1 MAIASSRR
9 PAALGPTETWR
20 RRLWPDR
27 LGPLTPWLLLA
38 PALLLTG
45 SLAISLVV
53 IGDSSLHMLDRAT
66 FRLAEAYSAGNYQE
80 FLQRPVYL
88 RIIAKTALAALI
100 VTVIT
105 VALAIPYG
113 YLMVRTASAG
123 LRKLLLIGLFLPFF
137 LGQVIRA
144 YGWLI
149 VLGKQ
154 GLLNAGLTG
163 LGLPEMALIYTY
175 PGVLIGLVQYMLP
188 FAVLLLAPAFT
199 AIPEEL
205 ELASMSLGGRAWP
218 TFRHVIL
225 PLARPGWIAAGV
237 VVFTLTM
244 TDFAMPEIM
253 GGGGNDFIA
262 NAIYDGFFQI
272 SDAGLGS
279 ALAIVLTALGT
290 LAVAIVFTAIGIGT
304 LGYIQSQSGQPGGE
318 TGAVR

>member
-1 MAIASSRR
+1 MPDGPKKS
-9 PAALGPTETWR
+9 AAHGQVEVWR

-27 LGPLTPWLLLA
+27 LRPLTPYLLLA
-38 PALLLTG
+38 PALLITG
-45 SLAISLVV
+45 SLVIALAM
-53 IGDSSLHMLDRAT
+53 IGDSSLHLLDRAT
-66 FRLAEAYSAGNYQE
+66 FRLGEAYSLGNYHE
-80 FLQRPVYL
+80 LAERPVYL

-100 VTVIT
+100 VTAIT
-105 VALAIPYG
+105 IALAIPYA
-113 YLMVRTASAG
+113 YLMVRTPSAG

-154 GLLNAGLTG
+154 GLLNAGLTS
-163 LGLPEMALIYTY
+163 LGLPEVALIYTY

-218 TFRHVIL
+218 TFWNIVL
-225 PLARPGWIAAGV
+225 PLAKPGWIAAGV

-253 GGGGNDFIA
+253 GGGANDFIA

-279 ALAIVLTALGT
+279 ALSIVLTLLGT
-290 LAVAIVFTAIGIGT
+290 LVVAVVFTAIGIGT
-304 LGYIQSQSGQPGGE
+304 LGSLQKSSAAPSS
-318 TGAVR
+318 

>member
-253 GGGGNDFIA
+253 GGGSNDFIA
-262 NAIYDGFFQI
+262 NAIYDGFFQL

-290 LAVAIVFTAIGIGT
+290 LAVAVVFTAIGIGT
-304 LGYIQSQSGQPGGE
+304 LGYIQASSEAG
-318 TGAVR
+318 TAR

>member
-1 MAIASSRR
+1 MTAALRRR
-9 PAALGPTETWR
+9 PAAFGLFEVWR

-27 LGPLTPWLLLA
+27 LAFLTPWLLLA

-45 SLAISLVV
+45 SLALALVV
-53 IGDSSLHMLDRAT
+53 IGESSLHLLDRAT
-66 FRLAEAYSAGNYQE
+66 FRLSEAYSLGNYRE
-80 FLQRPVYL
+80 LLQRPVYL
-88 RIIAKTALAALI
+88 RIIGKTALAALI
-100 VTVIT
+100 VTAIT
-105 VALAIPYG
+105 VALAIPYA
-113 YLMVRTASAG
+113 YLMVRTPSSL

-149 VLGKQ
+149 VLGRQ

-163 LGLPEMALIYTY
+163 LGLPEVALIYTY

-218 TFRHVIL
+218 TFWNVVL
-225 PLARPGWIAAGV
+225 PLAKPGWIAAGV

-262 NAIYDGFFQI
+262 NAIYDGFFQL
-272 SDAGLGS
+272 SDAGLCA
-279 ALAIVLTALGT
+279 ALAVVLTALGT
-290 LAVAIVFTAIGIGT
+290 LVVAVVFTAIGVGT
-304 LGYIQSQSGQPGGE
+304 LGYIQGSSQ
-318 TGAVR
+318 GAGR

>member
-1 MAIASSRR
+1 LIADRR
-9 PAALGPTETWR
+9 PAAHGPWEVWR
-20 RRLWPDR
+20 RRLWPAR
-27 LGPLTPWLLLA
+27 LAPLTPWLLLA

-45 SLAISLVV
+45 SLAIALVV
-53 IGDSSLHMLDRAT
+53 IGDNSLHLLDRAT
-66 FRLAEAYSAGNYQE
+66 FRLSEAYSAGNYSE
-80 FLQRPVYL
+80 LLERPVYL

-100 VTVIT
+100 VTAVT

-113 YLMVRTASAG
+113 YLMVRTPSAR

-137 LGQVIRA
+137 LGQVLRA

-163 LGLPEMALIYTY
+163 LGLPEIALIYTF

-188 FAVLLLAPAFT
+188 FAVLLMAPAFT

-218 TFRHVIL
+218 TFRHIIL
-225 PLARPGWIAAGV
+225 PLAKPGWIAAGV

-253 GGGGNDFIA
+253 GGGVNDFIA

-279 ALAIVLTALGT
+279 ALAIVLTSLGT
-290 LAVAIVFTAIGIGT
+290 LAVAVVFTAIGVGT
-304 LGYIQSQSGQPGGE
+304 LGYVQAQSDAGSPP
-318 TGAVR
+318 

>member
-1 MAIASSRR
+1 M
-9 PAALGPTETWR
+9 
-20 RRLWPDR
+20 
-27 LGPLTPWLLLA
+27 
-38 PALLLTG
+38 
-45 SLAISLVV
+45 
-53 IGDSSLHMLDRAT
+53 
-66 FRLAEAYSAGNYQE
+66 
-80 FLQRPVYL
+80 YL

-100 VTVIT
+100 VTVVT
-105 VALAIPYG
+105 VALAIPYA
-113 YLMVRTASAG
+113 YLMVRTPSAG

-163 LGLPEMALIYTY
+163 LGSARGSTDLHL
-175 PGVLIGLVQYMLP
+175 
-188 FAVLLLAPAFT
+188 
-199 AIPEEL
+199 
-205 ELASMSLGGRAWP
+205 SGRADRAGP
-218 TFRHVIL
+218 VHAAVRGAAAGTCLHGDPGGGGAGLDEPRRARLARPFGTSSL
-225 PLARPGWIAAGV
+225 PLAKPGWIAAAV

-290 LAVAIVFTAIGIGT
+290 LAVAVVFTAIGVGT
-304 LGYIQSQSGQPGGE
+304 LGYPVQQRSGSRAMMRQPAARAVIWAIVLFDLLFLALPTLVIVVASFTAGNIIAFPPEGFSLRWYE
-318 TGAVR
+318 VLLASARSRRRSGAASRSRSSARS

>member
-1 MAIASSRR
+1 LS
-9 PAALGPTETWR
+9 
-20 RRLWPDR
+20 
-27 LGPLTPWLLLA
+27 
-38 PALLLTG
+38 
-45 SLAISLVV
+45 
-53 IGDSSLHMLDRAT
+53 
-66 FRLAEAYSAGNYQE
+66 EAYSAGNYQE
-80 FLQRPVYL
+80 LAQRPVYL

-100 VTVIT
+100 VTVVT

-113 YLMVRTASAG
+113 YLMVRTASAR

-163 LGLPEMALIYTY
+163 LGLPEAALIYTY

-205 ELASMSLGGRAWP
+205 ELASMSLGGRAFS
-218 TFRHVIL
+218 TFWHVVL
-225 PLARPGWIAAGV
+225 PLAKPGWIAAGV

-262 NAIYDGFFQI
+262 NAIYDGFFQL

-290 LAVAIVFTAIGIGT
+290 LAVAVVFTAIGVGT
-304 LGYIQSQSGQPGGE
+304 LGYIQGTSE
-318 TGAVR
+318 AGAAR

>member
-1 MAIASSRR
+1 MAVEAIRR
-9 PAALGPTETWR
+9 PAAQGPWEVWR
-20 RRLWPDR
+20 RRLWPER
-27 LGPLTPWLLLA
+27 AAPLTPWLLLA

-45 SLAISLVV
+45 TLAIALVV

-66 FRLAEAYSAGNYQE
+66 FRLSEAYSAGNYQE
-80 FLQRPVYL
+80 LAQRPVYL

-105 VALAIPYG
+105 VTLAIPYS
-113 YLMVRTASAG
+113 YLMVRTASAR

-154 GLLNAGLTG
+154 GLLNAGLG
-163 LGLPEMALIYTY
+163 ALGLPEVVLIYTY

-218 TFRHVIL
+218 TFWHVVL
-225 PLARPGWIAAGV
+225 PLAKPGWIAAGV

-253 GGGGNDFIA
+253 GGGANDFIA
-262 NAIYDGFFQI
+262 NAIYDGFFQL
-272 SDAGLGS
+272 SDAGMGS
-279 ALAIVLTALGT
+279 ALSIVLTALGT
-290 LAVAIVFTAIGIGT
+290 LVVAVVFTAIGVGT
-304 LGYIQSQSGQPGGE
+304 LGYVQSQDSAGR
-318 TGAVR
+318 AR

>member
-1 MAIASSRR
+1 MLAATSRR
-9 PAALGPTETWR
+9 PVALGPWEVWR
-20 RRLWPDR
+20 RRLWPER
-27 LGPLTPWLLLA
+27 LAPLTPWLLLA

-45 SLAISLVV
+45 SLAVTLVV
-53 IGDSSLHMLDRAT
+53 IGESSLHVLDRAT
-66 FRLAEAYSAGNYQE
+66 FRLSEAYSLGNYQE
-80 FLQRPVYL
+80 LLQRPVYL

-100 VTVIT
+100 VTVVT
-105 VALAIPYG
+105 VALAIPYA
-113 YLMVRTASAG
+113 YLMVRTPSAL

-163 LGLPEMALIYTY
+163 LGLPEVALIYTY

-218 TFRHVIL
+218 TFRHIVL
-225 PLARPGWIAAGV
+225 PLAKPGWIAAGV

-253 GGGGNDFIA
+253 GGGANDFIA
-262 NAIYDGFFQI
+262 NAIYDGFFQL

-290 LAVAIVFTAIGIGT
+290 LAVAVVFTAIGIGT
-304 LGYIQSQSGQPGGE
+304 LGYIHSTSE
-318 TGAVR
+318 AGAVP

>member
-1 MAIASSRR
+1 M
-9 PAALGPTETWR
+9 
-20 RRLWPDR
+20 
-27 LGPLTPWLLLA
+27 
-38 PALLLTG
+38 
-45 SLAISLVV
+45 
-53 IGDSSLHMLDRAT
+53 
-66 FRLAEAYSAGNYQE
+66 
-80 FLQRPVYL
+80 
-88 RIIAKTALAALI
+88 
-100 VTVIT
+100 
-105 VALAIPYG
+105 PYAW
-113 YLMVRTASAG
+113 LMVRTPSAR

-154 GLLNAGLTG
+154 GLLNATLAA
-163 LGLPEMALIYTY
+163 LGLPEVALIYTY

-218 TFRHVIL
+218 TFRHIVL

-253 GGGGNDFIA
+253 GGGANDFIA

-279 ALAIVLTALGT
+279 ALGVVLTLLGT
-290 LAVAIVFTAIGIGT
+290 LVVAVVFTAIGIGT
-304 LGYIQSQSGQPGGE
+304 LGSLQR
-318 TGAVR
+318 GASP

>member
-1 MAIASSRR
+1 LHPAVRSRR
-9 PAALGPTETWR
+9 PAALGLSEVWR
-20 RRLWPDR
+20 RRLWPER
-27 LGPLTPWLLLA
+27 LAALTPWLLLA

-45 SLAISLVV
+45 SLALALVV
-53 IGDSSLHMLDRAT
+53 IGESSLHVLDRAT
-66 FRLAEAYSAGNYQE
+66 FRLSEAYRLDNYRE
-80 FLQRPVYL
+80 LLQRPVYL

-100 VTVIT
+100 VTAIT
-105 VALAIPYG
+105 VALAIPYA
-113 YLMVRTASAG
+113 YLMVRTPSAA

-154 GLLNAGLTG
+154 GLLNAGLGG
-163 LGLPEMALIYTY
+163 LGLPEAALIYTY

-205 ELASMSLGGRAWP
+205 ELASMSLGGRAFS
-218 TFRHVIL
+218 TFRHIVL

-253 GGGGNDFIA
+253 GGGANDFIA
-262 NAIYDGFFQI
+262 NAIYDGFFQL
-272 SDAGLGS
+272 SDAGLGA
-279 ALAIVLTALGT
+279 ALSIVLTALGT
-290 LAVAIVFTAIGIGT
+290 LVVAVVFTALGVGT
-304 LGYIQSQSGQPGGE
+304 LGYVQS
-318 TGAVR
+318 TGAAR

>member
-1 MAIASSRR
+1 MRGT
-9 PAALGPTETWR
+9 PAALGQIEVWR

-27 LGPLTPWLLLA
+27 LASLTPWLLLA

-45 SLAISLVV
+45 TLLIALAI
-53 IGDSSLHMLDRAT
+53 IGDSSFHLLDRAT
-66 FRLAEAYSAGNYQE
+66 FRLGEAYSAGNYGE
-80 FLQRPVYL
+80 LAARPVYL
-88 RIIAKTALAALI
+88 RIIAKTALAAVI
-100 VTVIT
+100 VTAVT
-105 VALAIPYG
+105 VALAIPYAW
-113 YLMVRTASAG
+113 LMVRTPSAG

-154 GLLNAGLTG
+154 GLLNAALAA
-163 LGLPEMALIYTY
+163 LGLPEVALIYTY

-218 TFRHVIL
+218 TFRHIVL
-225 PLARPGWIAAGV
+225 PLAKPGWIAAGV

-253 GGGGNDFIA
+253 GGGANDFIA

-279 ALAIVLTALGT
+279 ALAIVLTLLGT
-290 LAVAIVFTAIGIGT
+290 LVVAVVFTAIGIGT
-304 LGYIQSQSGQPGGE
+304 LGYVQAREPSP
-318 TGAVR
+318 

>member
-1 MAIASSRR
+1 MAEGRR
-9 PAALGPTETWR
+9 PTALGRWEVWR
-20 RRLWPDR
+20 RRLWPER
-27 LGPLTPWLLLA
+27 ALPLSPWLLLL
-38 PALLLTG
+38 PALLLTS
-45 SLAISLVV
+45 SLAAALVV
-53 IGDSSLHMLDRAT
+53 IGESSLHLLDRAT
-66 FRLAEAYSAGNYQE
+66 FRLGEAYSLGNYAE
-80 FLQRPVYL
+80 LLQRPVYL
-88 RIIAKTALAALI
+88 RIIGRTALAAAI
-100 VTVIT
+100 VTAIT

-113 YLMVRTASAG
+113 YLMVRTAGAG

-149 VLGKQ
+149 VLGKH

-163 LGLPEMALIYTY
+163 LGLPDVALIYTY

-218 TFRHVIL
+218 TFWHIVL
-225 PLARPGWIAAGV
+225 PLAKPGWIAAGV

-244 TDFAMPEIM
+244 TDFAMPEMM

-262 NAIYDGFFQI
+262 NAIYDGFFQL

-290 LAVAIVFTAIGIGT
+290 LAVAVVFTAIGVGT
-304 LGYIQSQSGQPGGE
+304 LGYIQSGSA
-318 TGAVR
+318 GAAR

>member
-1 MAIASSRR
+1 MVAVTSRR
-9 PAALGPTETWR
+9 PAARGPWEVWR

-38 PALLLTG
+38 PALLLTA
-45 SLAISLVV
+45 SLAVALVV
-53 IGDSSLHMLDRAT
+53 IGESSLHMLDRAT
-66 FRLAEAYSAGNYQE
+66 FRLSDAYSLGNYE
-80 FLQRPVYL
+80 ELAQRPVYL
-88 RIIAKTALAALI
+88 RIIGKTALAALI

-113 YLMVRTASAG
+113 YLMVRTPSAA

-149 VLGKQ
+149 VLGRQ
-154 GLLNAGLTG
+154 GLLNSGLAG
-163 LGLPEMALIYTY
+163 LGLPEVALIYTY

-218 TFRHVIL
+218 TFWHIIL

-262 NAIYDGFFQI
+262 NAIYDGFFQL

-290 LAVAIVFTAIGIGT
+290 LAVAVVFTAIGVGT
-304 LGYIQSQSGQPGGE
+304 LGYIQASSE
-318 TGAVR
+318 TGAAR